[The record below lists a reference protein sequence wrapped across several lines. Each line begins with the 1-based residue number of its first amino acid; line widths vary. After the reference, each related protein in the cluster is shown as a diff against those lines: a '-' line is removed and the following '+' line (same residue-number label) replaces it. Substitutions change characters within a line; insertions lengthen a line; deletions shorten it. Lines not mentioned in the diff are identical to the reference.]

1 MCYVQTYYKHQLQLQ
16 HMVHRP
22 TLVCPD
28 HIVRCQMSVC
38 GTHYEAR
45 QQRKS
50 TIELAKVLLRCTGV
64 TCTTMKM
71 VYTFVFSLFVQCAS
85 SLIQLLR

>member
-28 HIVRCQMSVC
+28 HMSDVSVWY
-38 GTHYEAR
+38 THYEYEAR

>member
-1 MCYVQTYYKHQLQLQ
+1 MSDVR
-16 HMVHRP
+16 V
-22 TLVCPD
+22 LVYID
-28 HIVRCQMSVC
+28 
-38 GTHYEAR
+38 THYEAR